1 MCRCFEYFIG
11 TIMIYSLF
19 PSVPFIAPCVTPY
32 GSTVTDTVR
41 LKALYLTFLI
51 CSSFLR
57 ESVVRS
63 SP

>member
-32 GSTVTDTVR
+32 GSTVGLLILYV
-41 LKALYLTFLI
+41 LKLYT
-51 CSSFLR
+51 
-57 ESVVRS
+57 
-63 SP
+63 